1 MEDKKNK
8 IDKII
13 DYFEND
19 EYKDKNII
27 KTELIYNNDYEL
39 LITIILSAQC
49 KDSRINE
56 ISPNLFEKYK
66 NFEELSKA
74 NYDDVFELIKSIS
87 YPKEKSERI
96 INVSKVIFNEYN
108 SKIPNDINKLIEIK
122 GIGRKTANLVLSII
136 YDYPGIAVDTHVN
149 RVSNRLNLV
158 NSTNADIIE
167 RELMMLFPVKY
178 YNKINPWF
186 VMFGRYKCKAL
197 KPECNNCKL
206 KKICNYNI

>member
-1 MEDKKNK
+1 MDNKNDKIKM
-8 IDKII
+8 II

-19 EYKDKNII
+19 EYKNKNII
-27 KTELIYNNDYEL
+27 KTELKYRNNYEL
-39 LITIILSAQC
+39 LIAIILSAQC

-87 YPKEKSERI
+87 YPKEKAERI
-96 INVSKVIFNEYN
+96 INVSKIIFNEYN
-108 SKIPNDINKLIEIK
+108 SKIPNDLNKLIEIK

-158 NSTNADIIE
+158 NSKNPDILYLVE
-167 RELMMLFPVKY
+167 EMH
-178 YNKINPWF
+178 
-186 VMFGRYKCKAL
+186 
-197 KPECNNCKL
+197 
-206 KKICNYNI
+206 

>member
-1 MEDKKNK
+1 MDDKNDK
-8 IDKII
+8 IKMII

-19 EYKDKNII
+19 EYKNKNII
-27 KTELIYNNDYEL
+27 KTELKYKNNYEL
-39 LITIILSAQC
+39 LISIILSAQC

-66 NFEELSKA
+66 SFEELSKA
-74 NYDDVFELIKSIS
+74 NYNEVFDLIKSIS
-87 YPKEKSERI
+87 YPKEKTGRI
-96 INVSKVIFNEYN
+96 INISKIIYNIYN
-108 SKIPNDINKLIEIK
+108 SEIPNDLNKLTDIK

-158 NSTNADIIE
+158 NSKNPDIIE
-167 RELMMLFPVKY
+167 RELMMLFPQKY

-186 VMFGRYKCKAL
+186 VMFGRYK
-197 KPECNNCKL
+197 
-206 KKICNYNI
+206 

>member
-1 MEDKKNK
+1 MDDKNDK
-8 IDKII
+8 IKMII

-19 EYKDKNII
+19 EYKNKNII
-27 KTELIYNNDYEL
+27 KTELKYKNNYEL
-39 LITIILSAQC
+39 LIAIILSAQC

-66 NFEELSKA
+66 SFEDLSKA
-74 NYDDVFELIKSIS
+74 NYNEVFDLIKSIS
-87 YPKEKSERI
+87 YPKEKTERI
-96 INVSKVIFNEYN
+96 INISKIIYNIYN
-108 SKIPNDINKLIEIK
+108 SEIPNDLNKLTDIK

-158 NSTNADIIE
+158 NSKNPDIIE
-167 RELMMLFPVKY
+167 KELMMLFPQKY

-186 VMFGRYKCKAL
+186 VIFGRYKCKAV
-197 KPECNNCKL
+197 KPDCKNCKL
-206 KKICNYNI
+206 KKLCNYNI